1 MRFVGAL
8 DFDLN
13 HAADLAVIIG
23 AFILGAGYLLGQLRR
38 GRDEST
44 TNALAIAADELELLK
59 GSRDRMSAELRDTKD
74 TVAKLEGAL
83 EQLRRE
89 NQSLRELVMLDALPP
104 ALRTAIDTANDEMGR
119 QHQETRDRI
128 IAELGGI
135 EQRLT
140 ALLGKGG
147 NGS

>member
-1 MRFVGAL
+1 MRVIAAL

-13 HAADLAVIIG
+13 HAADLAVIAG
-23 AFILGAGYLLGQLRR
+23 AIILGVGYLMGQLRR

-44 TNALAIAADELELLK
+44 TSALAIASDELELLK
-59 GSRDRMSAELRDTKD
+59 GSRDRMAAELRDTKD

-104 ALRTAIDTANDEMGR
+104 ALRAAMDSANDQVAR
-119 QHQETRDRI
+119 HHQETRDRI
-128 IAELGGI
+128 VAELAGI

-147 NGS
+147 SS